1 MPYSDDYTTRGA
13 PDSARKPFDLPPDH
27 PFSGYPERELTKI
40 NMALTLV
47 RASMIQLGS
56 AIRGIPL
63 SDIRDPLEGFT
74 SELRDYLD
82 KVDSQLDEAFASFG
96 E

>member
-1 MPYSDDYTTRGA
+1 MNYPDDYVRKEA
-13 PDSARKPFDLPPDH
+13 PDSARKPFDLSPDH

-63 SDIRDPLEGFT
+63 GDIRDPLEGFA

-82 KVDSQLDEAFASFG
+82 KVDSQLDEAFTSFG
-96 E
+96 D